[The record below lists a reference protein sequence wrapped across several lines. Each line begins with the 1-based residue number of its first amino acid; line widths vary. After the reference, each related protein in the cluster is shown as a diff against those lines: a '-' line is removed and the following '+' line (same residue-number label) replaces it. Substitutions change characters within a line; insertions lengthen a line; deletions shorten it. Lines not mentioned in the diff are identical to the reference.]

1 MDIWNQKSRI
11 VITCPKR
18 VSSYLEEEVRALG
31 FVPDDTTLTHLSLT
45 GTIFD
50 CIKLNLNL
58 RCASQ
63 VLFLLKKFTSNH
75 PEDVYE
81 TLKEMPWEEI
91 LSPHTYLSVKSSVDH
106 YRVNNPLYMN
116 LKVKDAVADRLREK
130 TGQRPDSG
138 PDLKGIVLQ
147 FYWQEQNAE
156 IFLDTSGETLAK
168 HGYRKHP
175 GQAPMMEA
183 LAASTLLA
191 TQWNSQTSFINPMC
205 GSGTLA
211 IEAAL
216 IATHRKP
223 GLLRNN
229 YSFMHLK
236 NFKSDFLENEI
247 QFLKNDISDV
257 TAKIIASDIRPE
269 AIEIAKLNAQE
280 AGVEDFIEFHV
291 CDFEETPV
299 PAPPGVIYF
308 NPEYGERL
316 GDIPSLEK
324 TYARIGDFLKKKCA
338 GYTGYIFTGNLD
350 LAKKIRLNPSRRFEF
365 YSAKLDCRL
374 LKYEMYSGTKRT
386 DL

>member
-1 MDIWNQKSRI
+1 MDIWKHKSRI

-18 VSSYLEEEVRALG
+18 ISPYLEEEVRALG
-31 FVPDDTTLTHLSLT
+31 YVPESTTPTHVALS
-45 GTIFD
+45 GTLFD
-50 CIKLNLNL
+50 CIKLNLHL

-91 LSPHTYLSVKSSVDH
+91 LSPETYISIKSSVDH
-106 YRVNNPLYMN
+106 YRVNNALYMN
-116 LKVKDAVADRLREK
+116 LKVKDAIADRLREK

-138 PDLKGIVLQ
+138 PDLTGLVLQ
-147 FYWQEQNAE
+147 FYWQEQDAE

-183 LAASTLLA
+183 LAAATLLA
-191 TQWNSQTSFINPMC
+191 SQWNPQTPFVNPMC

-216 IATHRKP
+216 IATQRKP
-223 GLLRNN
+223 GLFRSN
-229 YSFMHLK
+229 YSFMHVK
-236 NFKSDFLENEI
+236 NYNADFFNSEMEAL
-247 QFLKNDISDV
+247 QKNICTSKA
-257 TAKIIASDIRPE
+257 TIIASDIRPE
-269 AIEIAKLNAQE
+269 AIEIAKLNAKE
-280 AGVEDFIEFHV
+280 AGVEDLIEFHV
-291 CDFEETPV
+291 CDFEETPI
-299 PAPPGVIYF
+299 PESPGVIYF

-338 GYTGYIFTGNLD
+338 GYTGYVFTGNLD